1 MARDIIS
8 AIITVHMQ
16 RESRVFLQALF
27 RGILIDSILGFL
39 CTRQLSMSALFLASI
54 IGCKLQKLC

>member
-8 AIITVHMQ
+8 AIITVNMQ
-16 RESRVFLQALF
+16 RESRLFLQALF
-27 RGILIDSILGFL
+27 HGILIDSILGFF
-39 CTRQLSMSALFLASI
+39 CKRQLSMSTLFLASI